1 MNLLRMYGITQTQQR
16 NGGCKMKNI
25 NEMSK
30 AEMKAEIALAED
42 VVNKGGRLSQ
52 AEWGRVFKMMELVKE
67 D

>member
-1 MNLLRMYGITQTQQR
+1 
-16 NGGCKMKNI
+16 MKNI